1 MRLIK
6 NILYVTVLS
15 LLAIHLTGCK
25 FGPNFTKPE
34 PKTNAHFLND
44 SLQTDTTQNVSWW
57 EMFQDTKLDTLIKLA
72 LDSNKDVLIAA
83 ARIDEYR
90 TIVGI
95 KKGEALPAFGYQGNV
110 SYGNYNGIYTPE
122 AGGAAFGGLGMN
134 WEIDFWGKYRRA
146 TEGARADLLANQY
159 AKRSVQI
166 SLIADVSNSYFTLLD
181 YKWRLEISNK
191 TVDLRKENVD
201 IIQQKFDA
209 GLVPEIDLNNAELQ
223 YAIALAAVPNYQR
236 LIAKEQTN
244 MSVLLGF
251 NPRNIL
257 TGTVLEDQV
266 LPPTVPAGLPSQLL
280 LRRPD
285 IGFSEAKYHSQMAKI
300 GVAQANRFPS
310 IGLTGLLGGA
320 SSSLTTFTG
329 AGLAWNAGAS
339 LAGPI
344 FQFGINKRRV
354 EIEQART
361 EQAKREYEKSV
372 ISAFKE
378 VEDALISIN
387 TYGNEL
393 KARELQAKSAISA
406 QSLSQLRYDKG
417 VTSYL
422 EVITLQGY
430 AFDAE
435 LSLSSTR
442 RSLFQSYIEFYKAL
456 GGGWISEEEKKM
468 AENNK
473 KQPNEVP
480 LEESEK

>member
-1 MRLIK
+1 MINIKRL
-6 NILYVTVLS
+6 LYLFGFMV
-15 LLAIHLTGCK
+15 LAINLNSCK
-25 FGPNFTKPE
+25 FGPNFSKPE
-34 PKTNAHFLND
+34 QKTNAHFLND
-44 SLQTDTTQNVSWW
+44 SLQSDSTQNISWW
-57 EMFQDTKLDTLIKLA
+57 EMFEDSKLDTLIKIA

-83 ARIDEYR
+83 ARIEEYR
-90 TIVGI
+90 SIVGV
-95 KKGEALPAFGYQGNV
+95 KKGEALPAFGYQGNAT
-110 SYGNYNGIYTPE
+110 YGNYSGFLSSE
-122 AGGAAFGGLGMN
+122 AGGSGFGGLGMN

-146 TEGARADLLANQY
+146 TEGAKADLLANQY

-166 SLIADVSNSYFTLLD
+166 SLISDVASSYFKLLD
-181 YKWRLEISNK
+181 YKWRLEISKK
-191 TVDLRKENVD
+191 TVDLRKENVA

-209 GLVPEIDLNNAELQ
+209 GLVPEIDLNNAEMQ
-223 YAIALAAVPNYQR
+223 YAIALAAVPSYTR
-236 LIAKEQTN
+236 SIAQEQTN

-257 TGTVLEDQV
+257 IGTALENQV
-266 LPPTVPAGLPSQLL
+266 IPPAVPAGLPSQLL

-285 IGFSEAKYHSQMAKI
+285 IGYSEALYHSQMTKI

-320 SSSLTTFTG
+320 SSSLTGFTG
-329 AGLAWNAGAS
+329 AGLAWNAGAT

-344 FQFGINKRRV
+344 FQFGVNKRRV
-354 EIEQART
+354 EIERART
-361 EQAKREYEKSV
+361 EQSKRTYEKAV

-378 VEDALISIN
+378 VEDALISIQ

-393 KARELQAKSAISA
+393 KARELQTRSALSA
-406 QSLSQLRYDKG
+406 QTLSQLRYDKG

-442 RSLFQSYIEFYKAL
+442 RSLFQSYIDFYKAL

-468 AENNK
+468 AEENQK
-473 KQPNEVP
+473 DPNEVP
-480 LEESEK
+480 LDESEK